1 MRSSERIAFLGR
13 RDTTFSEV
21 TYYGGK
27 KWIMVVLNDIA
38 NKRGKEGTRTE
49 DDKIVAWMV
58 RACGLSCVDILRYY
72 AYKRKA

>member
-1 MRSSERIAFLGR
+1 ME
-13 RDTTFSEV
+13 EN
-21 TYYGGK
+21 K

-38 NKRGKEGTRTE
+38 NKRGKEGTRTK

-72 AYKRKA
+72 TYKRKA